1 MNKNFF
7 KWHFSIQK
15 IDDQSEVC
23 CNLCNSYMNKI
34 SILQHLTQCIPSTI
48 EEFNLDCTNLH
59 MLASVCTDQLVID
72 LTNDDDSD
80 TP

>member
-1 MNKNFF
+1 
-7 KWHFSIQK
+7 
-15 IDDQSEVC
+15 
-23 CNLCNSYMNKI
+23 MNKI